1 MLLGTLLL
9 IGAIKRDKLIK
20 LGGGERMYSMKI
32 YREMIEKAFFSL
44 FYTLHKKRTQKN
56 NYKFIITKKLKKLIT

>member
-1 MLLGTLLL
+1 MCKIFVRFLLLGTLLL

-32 YREMIEKAFFSL
+32 YREMIEKAFFS
-44 FYTLHKKRTQKN
+44 
-56 NYKFIITKKLKKLIT
+56 